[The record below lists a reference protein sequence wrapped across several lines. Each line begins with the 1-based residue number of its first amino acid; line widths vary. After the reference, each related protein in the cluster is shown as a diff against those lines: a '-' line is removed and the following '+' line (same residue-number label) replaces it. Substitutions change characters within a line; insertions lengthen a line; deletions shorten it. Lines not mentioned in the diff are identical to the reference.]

1 MKKTLF
7 PFLTLVL
14 LSSALAQEPISI
26 TELVRKEPVD
36 FGKEVFPLFKKNCI
50 ACHNSSKAKGQLN
63 LEDPKAILKGGSEG
77 PAIVAGKPDESFL
90 LQVAAHLEDPIMPPE
105 KNKANAIPFTPDE
118 LGLIKRWIE
127 EGGKGE

>member
-63 LEDPKAILKGGSEG
+63 LED
-77 PAIVAGKPDESFL
+77 
-90 LQVAAHLEDPIMPPE
+90 
-105 KNKANAIPFTPDE
+105 
-118 LGLIKRWIE
+118 
-127 EGGKGE
+127 